1 MKKMKLICFLLLAFN
16 AIFAQTEDL
25 PKKVVEGKTVYIY
38 KIQSGDGWY
47 SIARKFN
54 ITYSELKMANKKT
67 DKLKAGATLNIPSK
81 LKANDPFY
89 EKNKLDENQANKKS
103 DQKKITHKVA
113 ASETLFSISKKYNVT
128 VDQIKRN
135 NNLKSNSIKKGQLLV
150 ISEVKKSN
158 SDEVGKSTEVKHTPA
173 HVEVEPAKEV
183 TPSKAD
189 VDNSEPKTKETK
201 EVTENKVVKET
212 NENVRSDDEDKKIIF
227 ANGRQEINETG
238 VASWI
243 EDETSGSNKYYALH
257 RTAPAGTIIKIT
269 NRMNSRSI
277 YVKVVGLLPSTGDN
291 EGLIIKVSKSGAEK
305 LGVIDQRFQANLLY
319 GISVSK

>member
-1 MKKMKLICFLLLAFN
+1 
-16 AIFAQTEDL
+16 
-25 PKKVVEGKTVYIY
+25 
-38 KIQSGDGWY
+38 
-47 SIARKFN
+47 
-54 ITYSELKMANKKT
+54 MANKKT